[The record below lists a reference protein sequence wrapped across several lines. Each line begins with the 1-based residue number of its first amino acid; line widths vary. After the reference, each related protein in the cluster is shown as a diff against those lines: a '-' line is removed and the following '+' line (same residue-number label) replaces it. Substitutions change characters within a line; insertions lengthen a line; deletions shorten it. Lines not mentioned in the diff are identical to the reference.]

1 MTTKT
6 ETNRTKTNT
15 TMRKYSWKSDGS
27 SRPLRTNIAFPR
39 VFCGKTEKPGKKKEA
54 EEEEDDEEAGKT
66 ATKTTQHTPREP
78 NRTKHIG

>member
-15 TMRKYSWKSDGS
+15 TMRKYLRKSDGS

-39 VFCGKTEKPGKKKEA
+39 VFCGKTEKLGKKEEA
-54 EEEEDDEEAGKT
+54 EEEDDEEAGKT
-66 ATKTTQHTPREP
+66 ATKTTKHTPREP

>member
-15 TMRKYSWKSDGS
+15 TMRKYSRKSDGS

-39 VFCGKTEKPGKKKEA
+39 VFFGKTEKPGKKKEA
-54 EEEEDDEEAGKT
+54 EDEEDDEEAGKT
-66 ATKTTQHTPREP
+66 ATKTTKHTPREP
-78 NRTKHIG
+78 HRTKHIG